1 MYGLEHTI
9 LMTIL
14 MRIVNSDP
22 LAAFPTK
29 FIASTQHKDVHYYRQ
44 THLFAVHGPVP
55 RALQAQVNQIL
66 GDGKVS
72 LCRGEVPRVPELDL
86 LSKLSPVYSLGPGSP
101 PAIPTGRVFIRFT
114 EQVAAQ
120 DRQGDLARLG
130 YRIVRVTPY
139 TRHTAW
145 LDSVSGTIAEAL
157 AGLPDL
163 EQLPDVANVEP
174 EMLKPMARKT

>member
-1 MYGLEHTI
+1 MH
-9 LMTIL
+9 
-14 MRIVNSDP
+14 IVNSDP
-22 LAAFPTK
+22 LAAFPTR
-29 FIASTQHKDVHYYRQ
+29 FIASTRHKDVYYYRQ

-55 RALQAQVNQIL
+55 RTLHAQVCQIL
-66 GDGKVS
+66 GDDEVS
-72 LCRGEVPRVPELDL
+72 LCRGEAPRVPESDI

-101 PAIPTGRVFIRFT
+101 PAVPTGRVFIRFV

-120 DRQGDLARLG
+120 DRQDDLARLG

-145 LDSVSGTIAEAL
+145 LGSVSGAIAEAL
-157 AGLPDL
+157 AGLSDL
-163 EQLPDVANVEP
+163 EQLPDVVNVEP